1 MKKVLL
7 DPVGCSECSAED
19 RLPADLKSDLA
30 SGGLGSLSLRRI
42 KIGRLILGI
51 GIWLPSTVQ
60 AQVQAQMLPPPPEQ
74 PLPIQTDPIPVLPN
88 PGSEPVPMDFTSGG
102 IPAQPDTNP
111 SELVQPAPE
120 EAIGADLRQLVG
132 IFINESLDAGSQAGA
147 VNFNELYQQ
156 VLARSY
162 SNPQPKR
169 EIEYEVIAETL
180 ERYGDPVDR
189 FLTPE
194 AFREVLSQA
203 RTPVESRALTAGVV
217 YFRIPELTPD
227 TPQQI
232 RRALYLEDYSQGIL
246 LDLRASSGYDPRV
259 IADVARLFLP
269 RSVTNL
275 VVTEDRFGQ
284 LTTWNSPELPIGAGI
299 PLVVLVDGQTRQGAV
314 LLAAQLAA
322 SGQVAILGQP
332 TQGTDRQTRF
342 FLLPSGAAVEIA
354 VGRWRTGENR
364 PMVNGLDPMQPVS
377 GSEGDWLNAGLQT
390 LATLPR
396 QVRPAEQRQA
406 AITVSM
412 ADRRVGRF
420 DLGLDTRNVDTT
432 ILGNVDT
439 IPGASRANVFQ
450 PNSDLKIIYIQDFIL
465 FNYRNPGIVD
475 SYFADR
481 IYTTQPAAQTT
492 EGIRIGSTYR
502 EVTQVYG
509 PPGEGG
515 YNEIVPFPV
524 GSREAAREDRY
535 YVNYDSLGIGF
546 IFEVGSNQV
555 IGIGLYK
562 PGS

>member
-1 MKKVLL
+1 
-7 DPVGCSECSAED
+7 
-19 RLPADLKSDLA
+19 
-30 SGGLGSLSLRRI
+30 
-42 KIGRLILGI
+42 
-51 GIWLPSTVQ
+51 
-60 AQVQAQMLPPPPEQ
+60 MLPPLPEL
-74 PLPIQTDPIPVLPN
+74 PLPIQTDPIPVLPS

-102 IPAQPDTNP
+102 IPAQPNP
-111 SELVQPAPE
+111 PQPDLAQPSTQPAPE

-147 VNFNELYQQ
+147 VNYNELYQQ

-169 EIEYEVIAETL
+169 DIEYEVITETL

-203 RTPVESRALTAGVV
+203 RTPLESRPLTAGVV

-232 RRALYLEDYSQGIL
+232 RRALYLEDYNQGIL
-246 LDLRASSGYDPRV
+246 LDLRGSSGYDPRV

-269 RSVTNL
+269 RSITNL

-314 LLAAQLAA
+314 LLAAQLAT
-322 SGQVAILGQP
+322 SGQVAILGQS

-364 PMVNGLDPMQPVS
+364 PMVNGLDPMQSLS
-377 GSEGDWLNAGLQT
+377 GSDGEWLNAGLQT

-396 QVRPAEQRQA
+396 QVRPTQQRQA

-439 IPGASRANVFQ
+439 ISGTSRANVFQ
-450 PNSDLKIIYIQDFIL
+450 PNSDLKIIYIQDYIL

-475 SYFADR
+475 SYYADR

-524 GSREAAREDRY
+524 GSRDAAREDRY

-546 IFEVGSNQV
+546 IFEVGSNRV
-555 IGIGLYK
+555 LGIGLYK